1 MVPRFFMICFV
12 LRLQRRDPPSRLSY
26 PALPTG
32 LSLFPLLTEL
42 WTSTR
47 DVSGAVRAAY
57 IHKKTIF
64 VVENHSTM
72 TTFILCIAI
81 LIAGY
86 FLYGKY
92 IERVFGADENITTPA
107 ITMRDDIDYMPMP
120 VWKVYLIQF
129 LNIAGLGPIFGA
141 VLGAAYGPV
150 AFIWITLGCV
160 FGGAVHDYFS
170 GMISIRNHGFSITE
184 IVGMFL
190 GKNIKTI
197 TIILTL
203 VLMVMVGAVFITGP
217 AKLLENLT
225 SGGISMN
232 MWMIIIILYYLIATL
247 LPIDKII
254 GKIYPIF
261 GFALLFMAV
270 GIGFM
275 MVKNGLNIPDL
286 TGNNLR
292 NFHSNPEKFRVFP
305 MMFITIACGAISGFH
320 STQSPM
326 MARCLVN
333 EKLGHKVFYGAMIT
347 EGIVAM
353 IWAAAAMGFYKGPE
367 NLNAVLASHDFNAA
381 VLVDEIAHSMLGKV
395 GGILAIIGVIAAPIS
410 TGDTAL
416 RSARL
421 IAADFL
427 RIRQIKPA
435 NRLKT
440 SIPIF
445 ALTILLTQVRF
456 DIIWRYFS
464 WANQT
469 LAMIILW
476 TITVYLYEKRK
487 PVWITL
493 IPAIFMSMTTMMYIF
508 YSPEGFD
515 LQYGYAVACAGAV
528 TMVFGALFY
537 IFKVRTK

>member
-1 MVPRFFMICFV
+1 M
-12 LRLQRRDPPSRLSY
+12 
-26 PALPTG
+26 
-32 LSLFPLLTEL
+32 
-42 WTSTR
+42 
-47 DVSGAVRAAY
+47 
-57 IHKKTIF
+57 
-64 VVENHSTM
+64 
-72 TTFILCIAI
+72 
-81 LIAGY
+81 
-86 FLYGKY
+86 
-92 IERVFGADENITTPA
+92 
-107 ITMRDDIDYMPMP
+107 
-120 VWKVYLIQF
+120 YL
-129 LNIAGLGPIFGA
+129 G
-141 VLGAAYGPV
+141 
-150 AFIWITLGCV
+150 
-160 FGGAVHDYFS
+160 
-170 GMISIRNHGFSITE
+170 R
-184 IVGMFL
+184 
-190 GKNIKTI
+190 NIKTI
-197 TIILTL
+197 TIILTMI
-203 VLMVMVGAVFITGP
+203 LMVMVGAVFVTGP

-225 SGGISMN
+225 TGGISMN
-232 MWMIIIILYYLIATL
+232 TWMIIIVLYYLIATL

-254 GKIYPIF
+254 GKIYPVF

-275 MVKNGLNIPDL
+275 IVKNGLHIPDL
-286 TGNNLR
+286 TIENLR

-353 IWAAAAMGFYKGPE
+353 IWAAAAMGFYNGPD
-367 NLNAVLASHDFNAA
+367 NLNSVLASHNFNAA
-381 VLVDEIAHSMLGKV
+381 VLVDDMAHSMLGKV

-427 RIRQIKPA
+427 KIRQIKPA
-435 NRLKT
+435 SRLKT

-445 ALTILLTQVRF
+445 LLTILLTQVRF

-476 TITVYLYEKRK
+476 TITVYLHQNRK
-487 PVWITL
+487 PMWITL
-493 IPAIFMSMTTMMYIF
+493 IPALFMTMTTMTYIF
-508 YSPEGFD
+508 FSQEGFG
-515 LQYGYAVACAGAV
+515 LQYHYALGIGAGI
-528 TMVFGALFY
+528 TMVFCALFY
-537 IFKVRTK
+537 VFKVRKS